1 MLGYVLGVYEYYL
14 IFFKQKTAYEM
25 RISDWSSEVCSS
37 DLGDGD
43 RRLCMRSG
51 VCAEKHPVARPLAKL
66 KALVWQFDLHV
77 SSAVPTRAPDL
88 LRIFGRNGK
97 RRVRTSTHIDY
108 RYRVAATSCLIRSIQ
123 RQVGGA
129 YEHEIGRAT

>member
-1 MLGYVLGVYEYYL
+1 
-14 IFFKQKTAYEM
+14 
-25 RISDWSSEVCSS
+25 
-37 DLGDGD
+37 
-43 RRLCMRSG
+43 MRSG

-129 YEHEIGRAT
+129 YEHVVPILRPAQRHSARWIKRNFPQRKPRPREHPSTEKMV

>member
-1 MLGYVLGVYEYYL
+1 ML
-14 IFFKQKTAYEM
+14 
-25 RISDWSSEVCSS
+25 ISDLSSDVCSS
-37 DLGDGD
+37 DL
-43 RRLCMRSG
+43 G

-66 KALVWQFDLHV
+66 KALVWQFDLYV

-129 YEHEIGRAT
+129 YEHVVPIWRPAQRHSARWIKRNVDRKSTRLNSSH

>member
-77 SSAVPTRAPDL
+77 SSTVPTRAPDL

-97 RRVRTSTHIDY
+97 RRVRTSTHIAY
-108 RYRVAATSCLIRSIQ
+108 RYRVDATYRHIPIGSASCRERVCQ
-123 RQVGGA
+123 DV
-129 YEHEIGRAT
+129 